1 MTHKDKNTYQRHYR
15 QQKKHCTIIFTPE
28 QHEFLNAKA
37 KKIGKPFGTFL
48 RERALASVSKEY
60 ILPFESQTN
69 EVKILLIR
77 YGTNLNQIAHL
88 VNATKKI
95 SPEIIEDVR
104 ANFTKMQA
112 GIMKI
117 YNTPIEVKELVR
129 RTVIKNP
136 SYASEIIDV
145 LNQSKQ

>member
-37 KKIGKPFGTFL
+37 KKTGKPFGTFL
-48 RERALASVSKEY
+48 REIALASVSKEY
-60 ILPFESQTN
+60 ILPFDTQTH

-95 SPEIIEDVR
+95 SPEIIEHVR
-104 ANFTKMQA
+104 ANFAEMQA

-129 RTVIKNP
+129 HTVIKNP
-136 SYASEIIDV
+136 DYAKEIEKI
-145 LNQSKQ
+145 LNELQT